1 MGADCSRVS
10 ETECPG
16 YHCDGLER
24 CYSCWGGIGDMSDV
38 NQVGCWVASE
48 LLFLAII
55 FPLIIFF
62 AIIGVYVLH
71 KSRIRQSTSINLC
84 VKSMD
89 GRQWGITIMYLLF
102 ELAVLL
108 DIYFWIL
115 AGIGAP
121 NYRVD
126 GVILGIFFFILAS
139 CFACCGCCKYSRPPQ
154 EQAPVSMGVA
164 VVPASSVSFHAAPV
178 SVSVVSGQA
187 PMSGGYYPALAAP
200 VAAGAPSQV
209 GQPATTATAGDGV
222 YTAAP
227 LTVGAAP
234 SQVGHGS
241 GGSYRPPPYSPAS
254 TAASTAAP
262 RKEDFR
268 V

>member
-1 MGADCSRVS
+1 MGATCSRVS

-16 YHCDGLER
+16 NHCNGLER

-38 NQVGCWVASE
+38 NEVGCYVASE

-55 FPLIIFF
+55 FPLMIFF
-62 AIIGVYVLH
+62 AIIGIYVLH
-71 KSRIRQSTSINLC
+71 KSRIRQSASINLC

-89 GRQWGITIMYLLF
+89 GRQWGITSIYILF

-115 AGIGAP
+115 AGIGSP

-126 GVILGIFFFILAS
+126 GVIVGIFFFILAS
-139 CFACCGCCKYSRPPQ
+139 CFACCGCCRYSRRSQ
-154 EQAPVSMGVA
+154 EQAPVSMGAA
-164 VVPASSVSFHAAPV
+164 VVQNPSVSFHAAPV
-178 SVSVVSGQA
+178 SVNIVSNQV
-187 PMSGGYYPALAAP
+187 PMSGGYPALAAP
-200 VAAGAPSQV
+200 VAVGAPSQV
-209 GQPATTATAGDGV
+209 AQPAINDGV
-222 YTAAP
+222 AAP

-241 GGSYRPPPYSPAS
+241 GGSYRPPAYSPAS
-254 TAASTAAP
+254 PTAASTAAP